1 MTRPGLSSATRPA
14 VTTLL
19 NRVAGVRGAVDTL
32 YRSPAAEH
40 VAATALSALLVMHA
54 AGELI
59 ETLGLTPQD
68 VTQLWNNSSDDAEVI
83 ERLTLH
89 IRSQSK

>member
-1 MTRPGLSSATRPA
+1 M
-14 VTTLL
+14 L
-19 NRVAGVRGAVDTL
+19 NRVVGVRGAVDIL

-40 VAATALSALLVMHA
+40 VAATALAALLVMHA

-68 VTQLWNNSSDDAEVI
+68 VTQLWNSSPDDDVLL
-83 ERLTLH
+83 ERLILH
-89 IRSQSK
+89 IREQSK

>member
-1 MTRPGLSSATRPA
+1 MTRPGLSSTTGPA

-19 NRVAGVRGAVDTL
+19 NRVAGVQGAVETL

-68 VTQLWNNSSDDAEVI
+68 VTQLWNSSCDDAAVI
-83 ERLTLH
+83 KRLTLH
-89 IRSQSK
+89 IREQYK

>member
-1 MTRPGLSSATRPA
+1 
-14 VTTLL
+14 
-19 NRVAGVRGAVDTL
+19 
-32 YRSPAAEH
+32 
-40 VAATALSALLVMHA
+40 MHA

>member
-19 NRVAGVRGAVDTL
+19 NRVVGVRGAVDTL

-40 VAATALSALLVMHA
+40 VAATAFAALLVMHA

-59 ETLGLTPQD
+59 ETLGLNPQD
-68 VTQLWNNSSDDAEVI
+68 VTQLWNSSCDDDVGI
-83 ERLTLH
+83 KRLTLH
-89 IRSQSK
+89 IREQYK

>member
-1 MTRPGLSSATRPA
+1 MARPGLSSAIRPA

-19 NRVAGVRGAVDTL
+19 NRVSGVRGAVETL

-68 VTQLWNNSSDDAEVI
+68 VTQLWNSSPDDAAVI

-89 IRSQSK
+89 IREQYK

>member
-1 MTRPGLSSATRPA
+1 MTRPGLSSTTGPS
-14 VTTLL
+14 VTTLM
-19 NRVAGVRGAVDTL
+19 NRVAGVRGAVDIL

-59 ETLGLTPQD
+59 ESLGLNPQD
-68 VTQLWNNSSDDAEVI
+68 VTQLWNSSCDDNVVI
-83 ERLTLH
+83 ERLVLH
-89 IRSQSK
+89 IREKSK

>member
-1 MTRPGLSSATRPA
+1 MTRPGLSSATHPA

-40 VAATALSALLVMHA
+40 VAATALAALLVMHA

-59 ETLGLTPQD
+59 ETLGLTSQD
-68 VTQLWNNSSDDAEVI
+68 VAQFWNSSCDDAAVI
-83 ERLTLH
+83 ERLVLH
-89 IRSQSK
+89 IRSQYK